1 LACGRKARQESRHS
15 CGPSVMP
22 RLAATPLQ
30 ITSDERRKLEML
42 ERAHS
47 TPQQLAMRARIVLTA
62 AEGIGVHE
70 TARQLD
76 VWAKTVRR
84 WRGRWNDTSAI
95 ADLAVRLA
103 DAPRP
108 GVTPKFTAEQICA
121 IPIAVRFANGC
132 RADSGSCGPAQ
143 GVALACEPPEA
154 VGIPIPH
161 WSQSELARQAVA
173 RGIVSGICH
182 SSVGRFLKR
191 S

>member
-1 LACGRKARQESRHS
+1 LACGRNARQESRNS
-15 CGPSVMP
+15 CGLSVMP
-22 RLAATPLQ
+22 RLAATPIQ

-47 TPQQLAMRARIVLTA
+47 TPQQLAMRARIVLKA

-121 IPIAVRFANGC
+121 I
-132 RADSGSCGPAQ
+132 
-143 GVALACEPPEA
+143 VALACEPPEA
-154 VGIPIPH
+154 VGIPITH

-173 RGIVSGICH
+173 RGIVSGISH